1 MNDKSVDS
9 EDSDNSDKNDGI
21 GDNNFNNNLINE
33 ILSDNYKKSNEKEEA
48 KNNECEKFNYV
59 ISNNSNNIN
68 EKTISNN
75 EIKLIEENKN
85 NENNENNKN
94 NENNEN
100 NENNKNNE
108 NNENTDIIIDNK
120 IYENNIN
127 INEQLDIENNNK
139 INIIKNNTNNDKYN
153 GFDFE
158 EIENFNNPDMHIQRL
173 TVRNN
178 NNKYLITLNENNKI
192 SENINV
198 NNNIDSSDDEEENKT
213 ENENLFPFRILG
225 DVKKKGKKLG
235 FYHHGYL
242 EIDSFK
248 QIIRRY
254 NSNEDYP
261 QNPKEIIPIKNLK
274 LIKKIKSKEGYDI
287 EITFR
292 KIKKNNK
299 QKEVKQKYRFRNFV
313 CRNEWFD
320 SLFFLWKHA
329 AKDLPTPNITKKIL
343 LFIDD
348 RIGIVQNIKQKNKNI
363 SKNPKIK
370 LKDFKILNLLGVGG
384 FGTVFKVKHILTDKI
399 YAMKVMNKNYVI
411 KKKYLHYVVSEFKIM
426 KSLSGFPFVL
436 DLHYCFQSANYLYLI
451 IDYCPGG
458 DFTKLNYINNAKL
471 FFAEVILAFEHIHKH
486 NIIYRDLKPENILL
500 DTEGHIKIC
509 DFNLAKSGISKEDR
523 ALSFCGSPMYLS
535 PEMINKKGVNYKCDI
550 YGIGLLMYE
559 IVTKIPAYTANDL
572 NSLYNKIKNNNINFR
587 ISGLHGDIKDL
598 LEKILV
604 MDPEDRPTLEKI
616 KEHPYFRDINF
627 NKVMNKEYGPII
639 IEKIKKKSKNKE
651 VKENKEDIKDKNIKN
666 KEEEEYI
673 KFKLEQKKL
682 DEDEKFT
689 VLDGKVSLKEMI
701 NDSKRI
707 MKNYVRE
714 FYFIKKEDIELT
726 QEFQLNT
733 GDNLIGK
740 ELVSKKDIE

>member
-1 MNDKSVDS
+1 
-9 EDSDNSDKNDGI
+9 
-21 GDNNFNNNLINE
+21 
-33 ILSDNYKKSNEKEEA
+33 
-48 KNNECEKFNYV
+48 
-59 ISNNSNNIN
+59 
-68 EKTISNN
+68 
-75 EIKLIEENKN
+75 
-85 NENNENNKN
+85 
-94 NENNEN
+94 
-100 NENNKNNE
+100 
-108 NNENTDIIIDNK
+108 
-120 IYENNIN
+120 
-127 INEQLDIENNNK
+127 
-139 INIIKNNTNNDKYN
+139 
-153 GFDFE
+153 
-158 EIENFNNPDMHIQRL
+158 MHIQRL

-714 FYFIKKEDIELT
+714 FYFIKKEDIEQT

-740 ELVSKKDIE
+740 ELVLKKDIE